1 MNKKRLSA
9 LSPVVAVCGCNS
21 LLASNNLWLKSPLTF
36 LCCCVFA
43 LLRLKNGLVFPPQ
56 PEKKKKQPSQRI
68 YYILF
73 WCVHFLKKITKN
85 QKKKKPSVVIY
96 PVCSSSPSL
105 RVSLGVLCDCLWVHI
120 YTEIGRGVVTAW
132 ERGARLCNETHNYRV
147 RDGYC
152 SCDWQVPFSHK
163 CSFLSEA
170 CFSVFYF
177 FLPEGHGT
185 FCCRARSTKAS
196 LSPGWGV
203 CSEIMHD
210 LHSILGYDRL
220 PYSTEQLRA

>member
-1 MNKKRLSA
+1 MVLFFPH
-9 LSPVVAVCGCNS
+9 SP
-21 LLASNNLWLKSPLTF
+21 
-36 LCCCVFA
+36 
-43 LLRLKNGLVFPPQ
+43 
-56 PEKKKKQPSQRI
+56 KKKKKRSSQARGFTTFCFDA
-68 YYILF
+68 YISLRR
-73 WCVHFLKKITKN
+73 LQKN
-85 QKKKKPSVVIY
+85 KKKNPSVVIY

-210 LHSILGYDRL
+210 LHLILGYDRL